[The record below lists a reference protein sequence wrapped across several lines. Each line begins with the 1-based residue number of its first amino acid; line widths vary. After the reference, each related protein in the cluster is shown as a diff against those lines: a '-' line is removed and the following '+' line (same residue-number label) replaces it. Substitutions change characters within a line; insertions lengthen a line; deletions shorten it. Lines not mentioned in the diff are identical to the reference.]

1 MQAGAR
7 VYPAPPLPDQH
18 LKKPGREAALELQ
31 PMYHAPHYKGSE
43 KLLDMVALIT
53 GADSGIGRAVAVLF
67 AREGADVAVAYL
79 DEHDDAEETKRA
91 VEREGR
97 RCILLSGDVA
107 DPKYCK
113 AAVDRT
119 VEKFGKLDILFANA
133 GIPGNTP
140 AGKTS
145 EELFRQIIDI
155 NLTSVFF
162 TVEDALPYLNDGASI
177 ILNGSVIGTL
187 GQPGYAAYA
196 ATKAGVRALARSLAG
211 DLSQRGIRVNVV
223 APGATKTP
231 IWSRNA
237 SRTEEQVSGLEKQLN
252 SLIPLGRMGEAE
264 EIAKAV
270 LFLASD
276 DSSYVQG
283 AELFVD
289 GGLTGTP
296 FGGSGARG

>member
-1 MQAGAR
+1 LKPHCSSKETAAKY
-7 VYPAPPLPDQH
+7 VYGKRRKEEDTMR
-18 LKKPGREAALELQ
+18 LKGK
-31 PMYHAPHYKGSE
+31 K
-43 KLLDMVALIT
+43 ALIT
-53 GADSGIGRAVAVLF
+53 GGNSGIGLATAKLF
-67 AREGADVAVAYL
+67 VDEGAEVIITGRNQQTL
-79 DEHDDAEETKRA
+79 DEA
-91 VEREGR
+91 VN
-97 RCILLSGDVA
+97 LLG
-107 DPKYCK
+107 PKAHAIKVEITDSAARK
-113 AAVDRT
+113 AAFKEAAD
-119 VEKFGKLDILFANA
+119 KFGKLDIVFANA

-145 EELFRQIIDI
+145 EDLFRQIIDI

-162 TVEDALPYLNDGASI
+162 TVEDWLPYLNDGASI

-187 GQPGYAAYA
+187 GQAGYAAYA
-196 ATKAGVRALARSLAG
+196 ATKAGVRALARSLAA
-211 DLSQRGIRVNVV
+211 DLSPRGIRVNVV

-237 SRTEEQVSGLEKQLN
+237 SRSEEQVSGLEQQL
-252 SLIPLGRMGEAE
+252 SKLIPLGRMGEAE

-296 FGGSGARG
+296 FGGPGARG